1 VISFFLHPHLTSPI
15 KGEELTVWNS
25 LILKFQNMNL
35 TKYQILKRI
44 VIMAIL
50 IHVVS
55 SCRLWNIHADTYKDG
70 MITVKHEE
78 VPVKRSGRR
87 IQFNH
92 PYEMV
97 GNVITN
103 ALSYIYYEE
112 RGLFKKK
119 RALRVF
125 QDDEIKKL
133 VPLIV
138 QAFSVATPA
147 HVVAVSSYSERMLLT
162 DQQNYCILFI
172 SDRSL
177 NIAFSRI
184 HMFQTYNDSMPD
196 KKRTISSKEN
206 PATINHSRFWKLVPS
221 SGQRLEADHE
231 NWLVMDLSDEM
242 YQQPIAQRVGTVDE
256 RIKTGTSELDTRLK
270 RLEDR
275 LSNTGVPE
283 QLESTSSAREIR
295 SEGKI
300 KSKLIILRE
309 LVDDGVISEEDY
321 DYKKAKMLREVMSD
335 MSIKEQ
341 LREIKDLQSEGLI
354 TEDDYNEKKKE
365 LLDQF

>member
-1 VISFFLHPHLTSPI
+1 MKEHL
-15 KGEELTVWNS
+15 
-25 LILKFQNMNL
+25 
-35 TKYQILKRI
+35 LKRT
-44 VIMAIL
+44 IL
-50 IHVVS
+50 IVGFICVAF
-55 SCRLWNIHADTYKDG
+55 SCRLWNIHADTYKEG

-78 VPVKRSGRR
+78 LPVKKDGRL

-97 GNVITN
+97 GNVVTN

-112 RGLFKKK
+112 RGLLKKK
-119 RALRVF
+119 GSLRVF

-147 HVVAVSSYSERMLLT
+147 QVVVVSSYSERMLLT

-172 SDRSL
+172 SDHSL
-177 NIAFSRI
+177 NIAFSRV
-184 HMFQTYNDSMPD
+184 HMFQTYNDSMSE
-196 KKRTISSKEN
+196 KKRNTMSKEN
-206 PATINHSRFWKLVPS
+206 PAKINHSRFWKLVPS
-221 SGQRLEADHE
+221 SGQRLEPDHE
-231 NWLVMDLSDEM
+231 NWLVTDLSNEM
-242 YQQPIAQRVGTVDE
+242 YQQPVAQRVGTVDE
-256 RIKTGTSELDTRLK
+256 KIKTGTSEMDTRLK
-270 RLEDR
+270 RLEER
-275 LSNTGVPE
+275 LSNTGVPKK
-283 QLESTSSAREIR
+283 LEPTSPAREIR
-295 SEGKI
+295 SESKI
-300 KSKLIILRE
+300 KRKLIILRE

-321 DYKKAKMLREVMSD
+321 DYKKAKMLREGMSD

-341 LREIKDLQSEGLI
+341 LREIKDLMPEGLI

>member
-1 VISFFLHPHLTSPI
+1 
-15 KGEELTVWNS
+15 
-25 LILKFQNMNL
+25 
-35 TKYQILKRI
+35 
-44 VIMAIL
+44 
-50 IHVVS
+50 
-55 SCRLWNIHADTYKDG
+55 
-70 MITVKHEE
+70 
-78 VPVKRSGRR
+78 
-87 IQFNH
+87 
-92 PYEMV
+92 
-97 GNVITN
+97 
-103 ALSYIYYEE
+103 
-112 RGLFKKK
+112 
-119 RALRVF
+119 
-125 QDDEIKKL
+125 
-133 VPLIV
+133 LIV
-138 QAFSVATPA
+138 QAFSDATPTQ
-147 HVVAVSSYSERMLLT
+147 VVAVSSYSERMLLT

-177 NIAFSRI
+177 NIAFSRV
-184 HMFQTYNDSMPD
+184 HMFQTYNDSMSE
-196 KKRTISSKEN
+196 KKRNIISKEN

-221 SGQRLEADHE
+221 LGQRLEPDHE
-231 NWLVMDLSDEM
+231 NWLVIDLSDEM

>member
-1 VISFFLHPHLTSPI
+1 MKEH
-15 KGEELTVWNS
+15 
-25 LILKFQNMNL
+25 
-35 TKYQILKRI
+35 ILKRT
-44 VIMAIL
+44 IL
-50 IHVVS
+50 IVGFICMVF

-78 VPVKRSGRR
+78 LPVKKDGRR

-103 ALSYIYYEE
+103 ALSFIYYEE
-112 RGLFKKK
+112 RGLLKKK
-119 RALRVF
+119 GSLRVF

-147 HVVAVSSYSERMLLT
+147 QVVVVSSYSERMLLT

-172 SDRSL
+172 SDHSL

-184 HMFQTYNDSMPD
+184 HMFQTYNDAMSE
-196 KKRTISSKEN
+196 KKRNTMLKEN
-206 PATINHSRFWKLVPS
+206 PATINHSRFWKLVPTS
-221 SGQRLEADHE
+221 AQRLEPDHE
-231 NWLVMDLSDEM
+231 NWLVIDLSDVM
-242 YQQPIAQRVGTVDE
+242 YQQPVAQRVGTVDE
-256 RIKTGTSELDTRLK
+256 KIKTGTSELDTRLK
-270 RLEDR
+270 RLEER
-275 LSNTGVPE
+275 LSNTGVSKE
-283 QLESTSSAREIR
+283 LEPTSSAREIH
-295 SEGKI
+295 SESKI
-300 KSKLIILRE
+300 KNKLIILRE
-309 LVDDGVISEEDY
+309 LVNDGVISEEDY
-321 DYKKAKMLREVMSD
+321 DYKKAKMLREAMSD
-335 MSIKEQ
+335 MSVKEQ

>member
-1 VISFFLHPHLTSPI
+1 MKKH
-15 KGEELTVWNS
+15 
-25 LILKFQNMNL
+25 
-35 TKYQILKRI
+35 ILKRT
-44 VIMAIL
+44 IL
-50 IHVVS
+50 IVGFICMMF
-55 SCRLWNIHADTYKDG
+55 SCRLWNIHADTYQDG
-70 MITVKHEE
+70 MITVKHGEL
-78 VPVKRSGRR
+78 PVKKDGRR

-112 RGLFKKK
+112 RGLLKKK
-119 RALRVF
+119 GSLRVF

-138 QAFSVATPA
+138 QAFSVATPTQ
-147 HVVAVSSYSERMLLT
+147 VVAVSSYSERMLLT
-162 DQQNYCILFI
+162 DQQNYCILFV
-172 SDRSL
+172 SEHSL

-184 HMFQTYNDSMPD
+184 HMFQTYNDSMSE
-196 KKRTISSKEN
+196 KKRNTMLKEN

-221 SGQRLEADHE
+221 AGQRLEPDHE
-231 NWLVMDLSDEM
+231 NWLVIDLSEEM
-242 YQQPIAQRVGTVDE
+242 YQQPVAQRVGTVDE
-256 RIKTGTSELDTRLK
+256 KIKTGTSELDTRLK
-270 RLEDR
+270 RLEER
-275 LSNTGVPE
+275 LSNTGVSKE
-283 QLESTSSAREIR
+283 LEPTSPAREIH
-295 SEGKI
+295 SESKI
-300 KSKLIILRE
+300 KNKLIILRE

-321 DYKKAKMLREVMSD
+321 DYKKAKMLREAMSD
-335 MSIKEQ
+335 MSVKEQ

>member
-1 VISFFLHPHLTSPI
+1 MISFFLHPHLTSPI

-78 VPVKRSGRR
+78 APVKRSGRR

-341 LREIKDLQSEGLI
+341 LREIKDLRSEGLI

>member
-1 VISFFLHPHLTSPI
+1 MKKHV
-15 KGEELTVWNS
+15 
-25 LILKFQNMNL
+25 
-35 TKYQILKRI
+35 LKRT
-44 VIMAIL
+44 IL
-50 IHVVS
+50 VVGFICMMF
-55 SCRLWNIHADTYKDG
+55 SCRLWNIHADTYQDG
-70 MITVKHEE
+70 IITVKHGES
-78 VPVKRSGRR
+78 PVKKDGHR

-112 RGLFKKK
+112 RGLLKKK
-119 RALRVF
+119 GSLRVF

-138 QAFSVATPA
+138 QAFSVATPTQ
-147 HVVAVSSYSERMLLT
+147 VVVVSSYSERMLLT
-162 DQQNYCILFI
+162 DQQNYCILFV
-172 SDRSL
+172 SEHSL

-184 HMFQTYNDSMPD
+184 HMFQTYNDSMSE
-196 KKRTISSKEN
+196 KKRNTMLKEN

-221 SGQRLEADHE
+221 AGQRLEPDHE
-231 NWLVMDLSDEM
+231 NWLVIDLSEEM
-242 YQQPIAQRVGTVDE
+242 YQQPVAQRVGTVDE
-256 RIKTGTSELDTRLK
+256 KIKTGTSELDTRLK
-270 RLEDR
+270 RLEER
-275 LSNTGVPE
+275 LSNTGVSKE
-283 QLESTSSAREIR
+283 LEPTSSAREIH
-295 SEGKI
+295 SESKI
-300 KSKLIILRE
+300 KNKLIILRE

-321 DYKKAKMLREVMSD
+321 DYKKAKMLREGMSD

>member
-1 VISFFLHPHLTSPI
+1 MKKH
-15 KGEELTVWNS
+15 
-25 LILKFQNMNL
+25 
-35 TKYQILKRI
+35 ILKRT
-44 VIMAIL
+44 IL
-50 IHVVS
+50 IVGFICMIFS
-55 SCRLWNIHADTYKDG
+55 WSLWDISAETYKDG
-70 MITVKHEE
+70 MITVRHEE
-78 VPVKRSGRR
+78 LPVKKDGRR

-112 RGLFKKK
+112 RGLLKKK
-119 RALRVF
+119 GNLRVF

-138 QAFSVATPA
+138 QAFSVATPTQ
-147 HVVAVSSYSERMLLT
+147 VVAVSSYSERMLLT

-172 SDRSL
+172 SEHSL

-184 HMFQTYNDSMPD
+184 HMFQTYNDAMSE
-196 KKRTISSKEN
+196 KKRNIISKEN

-221 SGQRLEADHE
+221 SGQRLEPDHE
-231 NWLVMDLSDEM
+231 NWLVIDLSDEM
-242 YQQPIAQRVGTVDE
+242 YQQPVAQRVGTVDE
-256 RIKTGTSELDTRLK
+256 KIKMGTSELDTRLK
-270 RLEDR
+270 RLEER
-275 LSNTGVPE
+275 MSNASVPK
-283 QLESTSSAREIR
+283 QLESTSPAREIR
-295 SEGKI
+295 GESKI
-300 KSKLIILRE
+300 KIKLIILRE

-321 DYKKAKMLREVMSD
+321 DYKKAKMLREAMSD

>member
-1 VISFFLHPHLTSPI
+1 
-15 KGEELTVWNS
+15 
-25 LILKFQNMNL
+25 MNL

>member
-1 VISFFLHPHLTSPI
+1 MKKH
-15 KGEELTVWNS
+15 
-25 LILKFQNMNL
+25 
-35 TKYQILKRI
+35 ILKRT
-44 VIMAIL
+44 IL
-50 IHVVS
+50 IVGFICMMF
-55 SCRLWNIHADTYKDG
+55 SCRLWNIHADTYQDG
-70 MITVKHEE
+70 MITVKHGEL
-78 VPVKRSGRR
+78 PVKKDGHR

-112 RGLFKKK
+112 RGLLKKK
-119 RALRVF
+119 GSLRVF

-138 QAFSVATPA
+138 QAFSVATPTQ
-147 HVVAVSSYSERMLLT
+147 VVVVSSYSERMLLT
-162 DQQNYCILFI
+162 DQQNYCILFV
-172 SDRSL
+172 SEHSL

-184 HMFQTYNDSMPD
+184 HMFQTYNDSMSE
-196 KKRTISSKEN
+196 KKRNTMLKEN
-206 PATINHSRFWKLVPS
+206 PAAINHSRFWKLVPS
-221 SGQRLEADHE
+221 AGQRLEPDHE
-231 NWLVMDLSDEM
+231 NWLVIDLSEEM
-242 YQQPIAQRVGTVDE
+242 YQQPVAQRVGTVDE
-256 RIKTGTSELDTRLK
+256 KIKTGTSELDTRLK
-270 RLEDR
+270 RLEER
-275 LSNTGVPE
+275 LSNTGVSKE
-283 QLESTSSAREIR
+283 LEPTSPAREIH
-295 SEGKI
+295 SESKI
-300 KSKLIILRE
+300 KNKLIILRE

-321 DYKKAKMLREVMSD
+321 DYKKAKMLREGMSD

>member
-1 VISFFLHPHLTSPI
+1 MKKH
-15 KGEELTVWNS
+15 
-25 LILKFQNMNL
+25 
-35 TKYQILKRI
+35 ILKRT
-44 VIMAIL
+44 IL
-50 IHVVS
+50 IVGFICMMF
-55 SCRLWNIHADTYKDG
+55 SCRLWNIHADTYQDG
-70 MITVKHEE
+70 MITVKHGEL
-78 VPVKRSGRR
+78 PVKKDGHR

-112 RGLFKKK
+112 GGLLKKK
-119 RALRVF
+119 GSLRVF

-138 QAFSVATPA
+138 QAFSDATPA
-147 HVVAVSSYSERMLLT
+147 QVVAVSSYSERMLLT

-184 HMFQTYNDSMPD
+184 HMFQTYNDAMSD
-196 KKRTISSKEN
+196 KKRNIISKEN

-221 SGQRLEADHE
+221 SGQRLEPDHE
-231 NWLVMDLSDEM
+231 NWLIIDLSNEM

-256 RIKTGTSELDTRLK
+256 RIKMGTSELDTRLK
-270 RLEDR
+270 RLEER
-275 LSNTGVPE
+275 LSNTGVPK
-283 QLESTSSAREIR
+283 QLESASPAIEIR
-295 SEGKI
+295 SESKI

-309 LVDDGVISEEDY
+309 LVDDGVVSEEDY
-321 DYKKAKMLREVMSD
+321 DYKKAKMLREAISD

-341 LREIKDLQSEGLI
+341 LREIKDLMSEGLI

-365 LLDQF
+365 LLDHF

>member
-1 VISFFLHPHLTSPI
+1 MISFFLHPHLTSPI

>member
-1 VISFFLHPHLTSPI
+1 MKEH
-15 KGEELTVWNS
+15 
-25 LILKFQNMNL
+25 
-35 TKYQILKRI
+35 ILKRT
-44 VIMAIL
+44 IL
-50 IHVVS
+50 IVGFICMVS
-55 SCRLWNIHADTYKDG
+55 SCRLWNIHADTYQDG
-70 MITVKHEE
+70 MITVKHGEL
-78 VPVKRSGRR
+78 PVKRDGRR

-112 RGLFKKK
+112 RGLLKKK
-119 RALRVF
+119 GNLRVF

-138 QAFSVATPA
+138 QAFSVATPTQ
-147 HVVAVSSYSERMLLT
+147 VVAVSSYSERMLLT

-172 SDRSL
+172 SEHSL

-184 HMFQTYNDSMPD
+184 HMFQTYNDAMSE
-196 KKRTISSKEN
+196 KKRNTMLKEN
-206 PATINHSRFWKLVPS
+206 PATINHSRFWKLVPT
-221 SGQRLEADHE
+221 SGQRLEPDHE
-231 NWLVMDLSDEM
+231 NWLVIDLSDEM
-242 YQQPIAQRVGTVDE
+242 YQQPVAQRVGTVDE
-256 RIKTGTSELDTRLK
+256 KIKTGTSELDTRLK
-270 RLEDR
+270 KLEER
-275 LSNTGVPE
+275 LSNTGVPK
-283 QLESTSSAREIR
+283 QLEPTSPAKEIR
-295 SEGKI
+295 SESKI
-300 KSKLIILRE
+300 KNKLIILRE

-321 DYKKAKMLREVMSD
+321 DYKKAKMLREAMSD
-335 MSIKEQ
+335 MSVKEQ

>member
-1 VISFFLHPHLTSPI
+1 MKEH
-15 KGEELTVWNS
+15 
-25 LILKFQNMNL
+25 
-35 TKYQILKRI
+35 ILKRT
-44 VIMAIL
+44 IL
-50 IHVVS
+50 TVGFICMMF
-55 SCRLWNIHADTYKDG
+55 SCRLWNIHADTYQDG
-70 MITVKHEE
+70 MITVKHGEL
-78 VPVKRSGRR
+78 PVKKDGRR

-92 PYEMV
+92 PYEIV

-112 RGLFKKK
+112 RGLLKKK
-119 RALRVF
+119 GNLRVF

-138 QAFSVATPA
+138 QAFSVATPTQ
-147 HVVAVSSYSERMLLT
+147 VVVVSSYSERMLLT

-172 SDRSL
+172 SEHSL

-184 HMFQTYNDSMPD
+184 HMFQTYNDSMSE
-196 KKRTISSKEN
+196 KKKNTMLKEN
-206 PATINHSRFWKLVPS
+206 PAAINHSRFWKLVPS
-221 SGQRLEADHE
+221 SGQRLEPDHE
-231 NWLVMDLSDEM
+231 NWLVIDLSDEM
-242 YQQPIAQRVGTVDE
+242 YQQPVAQRVGTVDE
-256 RIKTGTSELDTRLK
+256 KIKTGTSELDTRLK
-270 RLEDR
+270 RLEER
-275 LSNTGVPE
+275 LSNTGVSKEHEP
-283 QLESTSSAREIR
+283 TSPAREIH
-295 SEGKI
+295 SESKI
-300 KSKLIILRE
+300 KNKLIILRE

-321 DYKKAKMLREVMSD
+321 DYKKAKMLREGMSD